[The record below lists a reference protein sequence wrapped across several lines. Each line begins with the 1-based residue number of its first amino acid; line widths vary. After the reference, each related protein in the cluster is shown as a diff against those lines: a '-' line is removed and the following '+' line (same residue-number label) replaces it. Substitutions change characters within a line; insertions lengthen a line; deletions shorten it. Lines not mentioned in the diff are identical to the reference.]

1 MGITIGLY
9 KYEWDKLI
17 DNLLKMGIK
26 DKTMLEEILFYC
38 GEKENNSYYLL
49 NNKAWGDS
57 NCFYAL
63 FNIIDQYFNVNDSF
77 DIFLK
82 LGKHLD
88 MSRNIYEIGEK
99 FGIKLDE

>member
-1 MGITIGLY
+1 MGIEIEIY
-9 KYEWDKLI
+9 KYEWNKLI
-17 DNLLKMGIK
+17 DDLLKLGIE
-26 DKTMLEEILFYC
+26 DKTMLEELLLYC

-49 NNKAWGDS
+49 NNEAWEDS
-57 NCFYAL
+57 NCFYVL
-63 FNIIDQYFNVNDSF
+63 SDVIDQYFNINDSF

-88 MSRNIYEIGEK
+88 MSRDIYEIGEK